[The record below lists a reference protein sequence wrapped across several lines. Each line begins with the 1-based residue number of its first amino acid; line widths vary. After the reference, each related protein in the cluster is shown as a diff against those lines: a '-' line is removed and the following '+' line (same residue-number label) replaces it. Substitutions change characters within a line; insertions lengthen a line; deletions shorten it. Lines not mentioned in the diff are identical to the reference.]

1 MSYFWQ
7 CAKRLRSLEIPLQ
20 KDMKA
25 NAQESLRTSITHNS
39 REMEAQ
45 DPINCPMQRS
55 ITQQNSNNTVLTHA
69 VTCTSSNTGCY
80 VKEANHKD
88 YILYSCTYM
97 KYWQMPRDT
106 KEMKWLVTQSHK
118 DGGKNEWQLMGMRTG
133 RIVSWFGG
141 TKDRLRASP
150 LQSQHYIPGPHC
162 WPMMILGVKN
172 IL

>member
-7 CAKRLRSLEIPLQ
+7 CAKRLSSLEIPLQ
-20 KDMKA
+20 KEMKA
-25 NAQESLRTSITHNS
+25 NAHESLRTSITHHS

-97 KYWQMPRDT
+97 KYWQIPRDT

-133 RIVSWFGG
+133 QLVSWFGG
-141 TKDRLRASP
+141 TKDRLRASST
-150 LQSQHYIPGPHC
+150 QSQY
-162 WPMMILGVKN
+162 
-172 IL
+172 